1 MCTSSINLFIASW
14 LLFCLINPLCN
25 GAENWI
31 PYEVND
37 SAYQQFQPSELAS
50 DSDKRIKVLESADK
64 SRYHHDYEPDAVQSG
79 ISSKNVYPDVAVK
92 SNATKSIAEYLLE
105 REQKSRY
112 GFSSPRHIEN
122 QEVSFEKQSDVS
134 WQHQEEAR
142 RKDEEITKKINA
154 LDKYLSDDSDENN
167 VESRNTIEERS
178 IVEGIPE
185 ETKRV
190 VRQVSRQ
197 RPGFFWTL
205 ARLAFEVRI
214 MVIYL
219 AIGASWMSIKAL
231 SNL

>member
-1 MCTSSINLFIASW
+1 MCTFSINLFIVSW

-31 PYEVND
+31 PYEAND
-37 SAYQQFQPSELAS
+37 SAYQQFQQSEVAS
-50 DSDKRIKVLESADK
+50 DFDERVKVPESVDK
-64 SRYHHDYEPDAVQSG
+64 SRYHHDHEPNAVQSG
-79 ISSKNVYPDVAVK
+79 ISSKNVYPEVVAVK
-92 SNATKSIAEYLLE
+92 SNAVKSMPEYLLE

-112 GFSSPRHIEN
+112 GFSGRRHVEN
-122 QEVSFEKQSDVS
+122 QEESLEKQNNVL
-134 WQHQEEAR
+134 WQHQEEGR
-142 RKDEEITKKINA
+142 RKDEEIMKKINA

-167 VESRNTIEERS
+167 VESRNTIEDRS

-219 AIGASWMSIKAL
+219 AIEVS
-231 SNL
+231 